1 VSTKEVATN
10 SGKDRKHPI
19 TVCIS
24 IYC

>member
-10 SGKDRKHPI
+10 SGKDRKHPV